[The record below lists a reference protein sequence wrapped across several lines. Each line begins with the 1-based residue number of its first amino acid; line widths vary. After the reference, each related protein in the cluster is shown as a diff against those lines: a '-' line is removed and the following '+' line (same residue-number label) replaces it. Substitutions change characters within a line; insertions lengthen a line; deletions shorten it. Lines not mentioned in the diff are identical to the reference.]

1 MQNEHDQPENEQPDD
16 DALMID
22 PEDRLMETPQQS
34 GLNPM
39 LILGA
44 IALVGIIIVVYLFSG
59 SEPEPPVPEAAP
71 VVVAPEPEP
80 EAPAPAPD
88 IPEPEAEPEPA
99 AEVVE
104 EPSEPPLTLD
114 NSDAPVREELTQAS
128 SSELFTD
135 TLANADLLQRSTGVI
150 DGLSRGLVL
159 NKVLPVAA
167 PKGGFTTVS
176 VGDQAFIDPG
186 SYARYDGHAQT
197 IAELDT
203 DKLVATFHNFR
214 PLLEES
220 YASLGYKPDD
230 FDNALIR
237 ALDRVIATPELDG
250 DIAVKKKEAIYV
262 FVDPELEQL
271 SPLQK
276 QLLRM
281 GPDNLA
287 MVKAQA
293 RALRSALLGN

>member
-1 MQNEHDQPENEQPDD
+1 MQNEHDQPENEQPDT

-22 PEDRLMETPQQS
+22 PDDRLMEAPQQS

-44 IALVGIIIVVYLFSG
+44 IALVGIIVVVYLFSG
-59 SEPEPPVPEAAP
+59 NEPEPP
-71 VVVAPEPEP
+71 APEPATVAAMPEP
-80 EAPAPAPD
+80 EAETPAPALD
-88 IPEPEAEPEPA
+88 IPEPEAEPEPEPEV
-99 AEVVE
+99 AEV
-104 EPSEPPLTLD
+104 PSEPPLALE
-114 NSDAPVREELTQAS
+114 NSDEPVREELSQAS

-135 TLANADLLQRSTGVI
+135 TLANADLLQRGTGVI
-150 DGLSRGLVL
+150 DGLSRGLIL

-167 PKGGFTTVS
+167 PKGNFKTVS
-176 VGDQAFIDPG
+176 VAEQEYIDPT
-186 SYARYDGHAQT
+186 SYDRYNDHAQV
-197 IAELDT
+197 IADLNT

-220 YASLGYKPDD
+220 YAGLGYESDD

-237 ALDRVIATPELDG
+237 ALDRVIATPELEG
-250 DIAVKKKEAIYV
+250 EIAVKKKEAIYV
-262 FVDPELEQL
+262 FVDPQLEQL

-281 GPDNLA
+281 GPENLA

-293 RALRSALLGN
+293 RALRAALLGN

>member
-1 MQNEHDQPENEQPDD
+1 MQNEHDQPENEQPDN

-44 IALVGIIIVVYLFSG
+44 IALIGIIIVVFLFSG
-59 SEPEPPVPEAAP
+59 NEPEPAAPEPAP

-80 EAPAPAPD
+80 EEPAPAAD
-88 IPEPEAEPEPA
+88 IPEPEPEPQQEPEV
-99 AEVVE
+99 AEV
-104 EPSEPPLTLD
+104 PPEPPLALE
-114 NSDAPVREELTQAS
+114 NSDEPVREELSQAS

-135 TLANADLLQRSTGVI
+135 PLANADLLQRGTGLI

-167 PKGGFTTVS
+167 PKGSFKTVN
-176 VGDQAFIDPG
+176 VDELEYIDPT
-186 SYARYDGHAQT
+186 SYARYDGHAQA
-197 IAELDT
+197 IADLNT
-203 DKLVATFHNFR
+203 DKLVATFHTFR
-214 PLLEES
+214 PLLEQS
-220 YASLGYKPDD
+220 YAGLGYKPDD

-237 ALDRVIATPELDG
+237 ALDRVIATPELQG
-250 DIAVKKKEAIYV
+250 DVAVKKKEAIYV
-262 FVDPELEQL
+262 FADPALEQL

-281 GPDNLA
+281 GPENLA